1 MGGLKRGFIA
11 IVLVAIV
18 VAAAVAAAGALDA
31 PAPAAPAGSHPETI
45 RVATA
50 RHYPP
55 FLFLDGDGRTQG
67 YEADMWHLFQ
77 AHTGIHVELLPM
89 GWEAAQQAVL
99 SGRADVIDMLYRT
112 PARDAQYEFS
122 RPYASQPVGI
132 YVEQRIRGIRDVAT
146 LRGFPVGVLRG
157 DACAERLRA
166 SGLHYLQ
173 QYDSYEAMIEAAVQG
188 TLRIFCMDQY
198 PADYYLYRDDAHD
211 RFYRAF
217 VLYTGEPRWAVR
229 KGNLPLLH
237 AVEQGM
243 ASITP
248 DQRARLQARWL
259 EHPAALLPY
268 LHAARIT
275 LAITVALI
283 SLMMLWVWMLRR
295 SVARRTRELN
305 AEQGNMRALFDAS
318 PDAMWVTDCHG
329 VLLKCNERTA
339 RVFGMPPEKMIGYTA
354 AQAMDAAN
362 STFATESKAM
372 NLAVLNSRQRQRA
385 VLPLALPGGS
395 TLDLDI
401 IKVPLYASDGQV
413 RGVLNTARDISERLQ
428 TEERLR
434 LWAHAFQHATFAVA
448 MFDARTKCIT
458 AANPA
463 FARERGYTP
472 EEMVGMPVD
481 ALYPEDLLEERRRAR
496 HDINKLDHAMIAT
509 EQVTRDGRRFPVLLD
524 ISITHDVDG
533 EAQYVIVY
541 AQDISD
547 RERTESE
554 LRLAAVAFQSQAS
567 LVVMDA
573 DRVIQRVNGAFASL
587 TGYEPDQVI
596 GQPFSL
602 LRSRHHDE
610 PFHQHVWEQVARDG
624 IWQGEQWIQVRQGQ
638 PKVIRAVVSAVA
650 DAAGKVTHYICS
662 MIDLTGEREAHASV
676 DHMTFF
682 DSLTDLPNRHF
693 LHGRLQHLLEDGDSR
708 GGALLMF
715 DLDHFKRVNDLRGH
729 AAGDAL
735 LGLIAQRLRH
745 MQDDRYVLSRFSGGT
760 FALLAGCGGDQPGV
774 APKQAWASAERVRQA
789 LREPFQLG
797 GDTPVTITISIGWTE
812 LVPGHGT
819 PESVLKEAELAM
831 YRAKAA
837 GRDQVCRFQPAM
849 HAELVHHEA
858 LVQDLRRAIGDE
870 TFDLHLQ
877 AQVDR
882 GGEVIG
888 AEALLRWTR
897 PSGERVPPDVFIPIA
912 EDNGLIF
919 PLGDWVLRRAC
930 AWLVAWSSQPSLCD
944 LSLAVNVSARQFA
957 QAGFV
962 DSVRGALSA
971 TGAVASRLK
980 LEITETAVL
989 EDFHETAAK
998 LAELRA
1004 LGVKVSLDDFGT
1016 GYSSLAYLTRLPL
1029 DQLKIDRSFVD
1040 RLPEDRND
1048 AMVAQTIIG
1057 MGRGLGLDVIAEG
1070 VETEA
1075 QRKFL
1080 MAQGCDAFQG
1090 FLVARPMPRE
1100 AFEAMLDQRVDARK
1114 VAGGQRHPGGPLP
1127 RVGRRHRNAG

>member
-1 MGGLKRGFIA
+1 MGWMIRG
-11 IVLVAIV
+11 LVAVLLVSAV
-18 VAAAVAAAGALDA
+18 VPTGAPD
-31 PAPAAPAGSHPETI
+31 AAPPARI
-45 RVATA
+45 RVAGDSN
-50 RHYPP
+50 YPP
-55 FLFLDGDGRTQG
+55 YMFTDAAGQLHG
-67 YEADMWHLFQ
+67 YEVDMWRLFEE
-77 AHTGIHVELLPM
+77 HTGIKVDLMPM
-89 GWEAAQQAVL
+89 DWASAQRAVQT
-99 SGRADVIDMLYRT
+99 GKVDVIDLIYRT
-112 PARDAQYEFS
+112 PSRESLYDFS
-122 RPYASQPVGI
+122 PSYATLPIGI
-132 YVEQRIRGIRDVAT
+132 FVDRRIRGIHDLDS
-146 LRGFPVGVLRG
+146 LRGFPIGVQKG
-157 DACAERLRA
+157 DACAEKLAAQGFTDLHEYSRYQQIVEDAVRGNLR
-166 SGLHYLQ
+166 
-173 QYDSYEAMIEAAVQG
+173 M
-188 TLRIFCMDQY
+188 FCMDEG
-198 PADYYLYRDDAHD
+198 PANYFLYRDAALD
-211 RFYRAF
+211 RFYKAF
-217 VLYTGEPRWAVR
+217 VLYTGQLHRAVR
-229 KGNLPLLH
+229 KGNAPVLQ
-237 AVEQGM
+237 AVERGM
-243 ASITP
+243 ARITP
-248 DQRARLQARWL
+248 AERAKLHARWL
-259 EHPAALLPY
+259 EHPVALVPY
-268 LHAARIT
+268 LQAARIG
-275 LAITVALI
+275 AGVIVALI
-283 SLMMLWVWMLRR
+283 ALMTLWVWMLRR
-295 SVARRTRELN
+295 SVARRTRELD

-318 PDAMWVTDCHG
+318 PDAMWVTDRHG
-329 VLLKCNERTA
+329 VLLKCNDRA
-339 RVFGMPPEKMIGYTA
+339 NHVFGMPSEKMIGYTA

-362 STFATESKAM
+362 TTFAGKSRTM

-385 VLPLALPGGS
+385 VLPLALPGGN
-395 TLDLDI
+395 TQDLDI
-401 IKVPLYASDGQV
+401 IKVPLYASDGEV
-413 RGVLNTARDISERLQ
+413 RGILNTARDISERLQ

-448 MFDARTKCIT
+448 MFDARSKCIT
-458 AANPA
+458 TANPA

-481 ALYPEDLLEERRRAR
+481 ALYPEDLLEERQRVR
-496 HDINKLDHAMIAT
+496 HDINKLDHAMTET

-524 ISITHDVDG
+524 ISITHDADG

-547 RERTESE
+547 RKRTESE

-567 LVVMDA
+567 LVVMDP

-587 TGYEPDQVI
+587 TGYEPDQAI

-610 PFHQHVWEQVARDG
+610 LFHQHMWDQVRRDG

-638 PKVIRAVVSAVA
+638 PKVVRAVVSAVA
-650 DAAGKVTHYICS
+650 DAAGNATHYICS
-662 MIDLTGEREAHASV
+662 MIDLTSEREAHASV

-735 LGLIAQRLRH
+735 LALIAQRLRH
-745 MQDDRYVLSRFSGGT
+745 LQDDRFMLSRFSGGT
-760 FALLAGCGGDQPGV
+760 FALLADCGADQPS
-774 APKQAWASAERVRQA
+774 ATPKQAWVWAERLRQA

-797 GDTPVTITISIGWTE
+797 GDTPVTISISIGWTE

-837 GRDQVCRFQPAM
+837 GRDQVCRFEPAM
-849 HAELVHHEA
+849 HAELVHHEE
-858 LVQDLRRAIGDE
+858 LVQDLRRAIIDE

-882 GGEVIG
+882 AGQVIG
-888 AEALLRWTR
+888 AEALLRWMR
-897 PSGERVPPDVFIPIA
+897 PSGERVPPDLFIPIA

-930 AWLVAWSSQPSLCD
+930 TYLVAWSAQTSLCD

-957 QAGFV
+957 QVGFV
-962 DSVRGALSA
+962 DSVRGALST

-1004 LGVKVSLDDFGT
+1004 IGVKVSLDDFGT

-1040 RLPEDRND
+1040 RLTEDRND

-1075 QRKFL
+1075 QRNFL

-1090 FLVARPMPRE
+1090 YLIARPMPRE
-1100 AFEAMLDQRVDARK
+1100 AFEALLDEHVYARQM
-1114 VAGGQRHPGGPLP
+1114 AGGPRQPGSPRTGQRQ
-1127 RVGRRHRNAG
+1127 RSVG

>member
-1 MGGLKRGFIA
+1 MGWMVRG
-11 IVLVAIV
+11 LVAVLLASAV
-18 VAAAVAAAGALDA
+18 VPTGAPD
-31 PAPAAPAGSHPETI
+31 AAPPARI
-45 RVATA
+45 RVAGDSN
-50 RHYPP
+50 YPP
-55 FLFLDGDGRTQG
+55 YMFTDAAGQLQG
-67 YEADMWHLFQ
+67 YEVDMWRLFEE
-77 AHTGIHVELLPM
+77 HTGIKVDLMPM
-89 GWEAAQQAVL
+89 DWASAQRAVQ
-99 SGRADVIDMLYRT
+99 SGKVDVIDLIYRT
-112 PARDAQYEFS
+112 PLRESLYDFS
-122 RPYASQPVGI
+122 ASYATLPIGI
-132 YVEQRIRGIRDVAT
+132 FVDRRIRGIHDLDS
-146 LRGFPVGVLRG
+146 LRGFPIGVQKG
-157 DACAERLRA
+157 DACAEKLAAQGFTDLHEYSRYQQIVEDAVRGNLR
-166 SGLHYLQ
+166 
-173 QYDSYEAMIEAAVQG
+173 M
-188 TLRIFCMDQY
+188 FCMDEG
-198 PADYYLYRDDAHD
+198 PANYFLYRDAALD
-211 RFYRAF
+211 RFYKAF
-217 VLYTGEPRWAVR
+217 LLYTGQLHRAVR
-229 KGNLPLLH
+229 KGNAPVLQ
-237 AVEQGM
+237 AVERGM
-243 ASITP
+243 ARITP
-248 DQRARLQARWL
+248 AERAKLHARWL
-259 EHPAALLPY
+259 EHPVALVPY
-268 LHAARIT
+268 LKAARIG
-275 LAITVALI
+275 AGVIVALI
-283 SLMMLWVWMLRR
+283 ALMTLWVWMLRR
-295 SVARRTRELN
+295 SVARRTRELG

-318 PDAMWVTDCHG
+318 PDAMWVTDRHG
-329 VLLKCNERTA
+329 VLLKCNDRA
-339 RVFGMPPEKMIGYTA
+339 NQVFGMPSEKMIGHTA

-362 STFATESKAM
+362 TTFASKSRTM
-372 NLAVLNSRQRQRA
+372 NLAVLDSRQRQRA
-385 VLPLALPGGS
+385 VLPLALPGGN
-395 TLDLDI
+395 TLDLDV
-401 IKVPLYASDGQV
+401 IKVPLYASDGEV
-413 RGVLNTARDISERLQ
+413 RGILNTARDISERLQ

-448 MFDARTKCIT
+448 MFDARSKCIT

-481 ALYPEDLLEERRRAR
+481 ALYPEDLLEERQRVR
-496 HDINKLDHAMIAT
+496 HDINKLDHAMTET

-524 ISITHDVDG
+524 ISITHDADG

-547 RERTESE
+547 RKRTESE

-567 LVVMDA
+567 LVVMDP
-573 DRVIQRVNGAFASL
+573 DRVIQRVNGTFASL
-587 TGYEPDQVI
+587 TGYEPDQAI

-610 PFHQHVWEQVARDG
+610 TFHQHMWEQVRRDG

-638 PKVIRAVVSAVA
+638 PKVVRAVVSAVA
-650 DAAGKVTHYICS
+650 DAAGNATHYICS
-662 MIDLTGEREAHASV
+662 MIDLTSEREAHASV

-735 LGLIAQRLRH
+735 LALIAQRLRH
-745 MQDDRYVLSRFSGGT
+745 LQDDRFMLSRFSGGT
-760 FALLAGCGGDQPGV
+760 FALLADCGADQPS
-774 APKQAWASAERVRQA
+774 ATPKQAWVWAERLRQA

-797 GDTPVTITISIGWTE
+797 GDTPVTISISIGWTE

-837 GRDQVCRFQPAM
+837 GRDQVCRFEPAM
-849 HAELVHHEA
+849 HAELVHHEE
-858 LVQDLRRAIGDE
+858 LVQDLRRAIIDE

-882 GGEVIG
+882 AGQVIG
-888 AEALLRWTR
+888 AEALLRWMR

-930 AWLVAWSSQPSLCD
+930 AYLVAWSAQTSLCD

-957 QAGFV
+957 QVGFV
-962 DSVRGALSA
+962 DSVRSALST

-1004 LGVKVSLDDFGT
+1004 IGVKVSLDDFGT

-1040 RLPEDRND
+1040 RLTEDRND

-1075 QRKFL
+1075 QRNFL

-1090 FLVARPMPRE
+1090 YLIARPMPRE
-1100 AFEAMLDQRVDARK
+1100 AFEALLDEHVYARQM
-1114 VAGGQRHPGGPLP
+1114 AGGPRQPGSPRTGQR
-1127 RVGRRHRNAG
+1127 RRSVG

>member
-1 MGGLKRGFIA
+1 MGWMIRG
-11 IVLVAIV
+11 LVAVLLALAV
-18 VAAAVAAAGALDA
+18 VPTGAPD
-31 PAPAAPAGSHPETI
+31 AAPPARI
-45 RVATA
+45 RVAGDGN
-50 RHYPP
+50 YPP
-55 FLFLDGDGRTQG
+55 YMFIDAGGQLQG
-67 YEADMWHLFQ
+67 YEVDMWRLFEE
-77 AHTGIHVELLPM
+77 HTGIKVDLMPM
-89 GWEAAQQAVL
+89 DWASAQRAVQT
-99 SGRADVIDMLYRT
+99 GKVDVIDLIYRT
-112 PARDAQYEFS
+112 PSRESLYDFS
-122 RPYASQPVGI
+122 ASYATLPIGI
-132 YVEQRIRGIRDVAT
+132 FVDRRIRGIHDLDS
-146 LRGFPVGVLRG
+146 LRGFPIGVKKG
-157 DACAERLRA
+157 DACAEKLAAQGFTDLHEYSRYQQVVEDAVRGNLR
-166 SGLHYLQ
+166 
-173 QYDSYEAMIEAAVQG
+173 M
-188 TLRIFCMDQY
+188 FCMDEG
-198 PADYYLYRDDAHD
+198 PANYFLYRDAALD
-211 RFYRAF
+211 RFYKAF
-217 VLYTGEPRWAVR
+217 VLYTGELHRAVR
-229 KGNLPLLH
+229 KGNAPVLQ
-237 AVEQGM
+237 AVERGM
-243 ASITP
+243 ARITP
-248 DQRARLQARWL
+248 AERAKLHARWL
-259 EHPAALLPY
+259 EHPVVLVPY
-268 LHAARIT
+268 LKAARIG
-275 LAITVALI
+275 AGVIVALI
-283 SLMMLWVWMLRR
+283 ALMTLWVWMLRR
-295 SVARRTRELN
+295 SVARRTRELG
-305 AEQGNMRALFDAS
+305 AEQGNLRALFDAS
-318 PDAMWVTDCHG
+318 PDAMWVTDRHG
-329 VLLKCNERTA
+329 VLLKCNDRA
-339 RVFGMPPEKMIGYTA
+339 NHVFGMPSEKMIGYTA

-362 STFATESKAM
+362 TIFTSESRTM

-385 VLPLALPGGS
+385 VLPLALPGGN

-401 IKVPLYASDGQV
+401 IKVPLYASDGEV
-413 RGVLNTARDISERLQ
+413 RGILNTARDISERLQ

-448 MFDARTKCIT
+448 MFDARSKCIT

-481 ALYPEDLLEERRRAR
+481 ALYPEDLLDERQRVR
-496 HDINKLDHAMIAT
+496 HDINKLDHAMTET

-524 ISITHDVDG
+524 ISITHDANG

-547 RERTESE
+547 RKRTESE

-567 LVVMDA
+567 LVVMDPN
-573 DRVIQRVNGAFASL
+573 RVIQRVNGAFASL
-587 TGYEPDQVI
+587 TGYEPDQAI

-610 PFHQHVWEQVARDG
+610 PFHQHMWEQVRRDG

-638 PKVIRAVVSAVA
+638 PKVVRAVVSAVA
-650 DAAGKVTHYICS
+650 DAAGNATHYICS
-662 MIDLTGEREAHASV
+662 MIDLTSEREAHASV

-735 LGLIAQRLRH
+735 LALIAQRLRH
-745 MQDDRYVLSRFSGGT
+745 LQDDRFMLSRFSGGT
-760 FALLAGCGGDQPGV
+760 FALLADCGADQPS
-774 APKQAWASAERVRQA
+774 ATPKQAWVWAERLRQA

-797 GDTPVTITISIGWTE
+797 GDTPVTISISIGWTE

-837 GRDQVCRFQPAM
+837 GRDQVCRFEPAM
-849 HAELVHHEA
+849 HAELVHHEE
-858 LVQDLRRAIGDE
+858 LVQDLRRAIIDE

-882 GGEVIG
+882 AGQVIG
-888 AEALLRWTR
+888 AEALLRWMR

-930 AWLVAWSSQPSLCD
+930 AYLVAWSAQASLRD

-962 DSVRGALSA
+962 DSVRGALST

-1004 LGVKVSLDDFGT
+1004 IGVKVSLDDFGT

-1040 RLPEDRND
+1040 RLTEDRND

-1075 QRKFL
+1075 QRNFL

-1090 FLVARPMPRE
+1090 YLIARPVPRE
-1100 AFEAMLDQRVDARK
+1100 AFEALLDEQVYARQITGGPRQPGSPR
-1114 VAGGQRHPGGPLP
+1114 AGQRQ
-1127 RVGRRHRNAG
+1127 RSVG

>member
-1 MGGLKRGFIA
+1 MGWMIRG
-11 IVLVAIV
+11 LVAVLLVSAV
-18 VAAAVAAAGALDA
+18 VPTGAPDAAPPARVRVAGDSNYPPYMFTDAAGQL
-31 PAPAAPAGSHPETI
+31 H
-45 RVATA
+45 
-50 RHYPP
+50 
-55 FLFLDGDGRTQG
+55 G
-67 YEADMWHLFQ
+67 YEVDMWRLFEE
-77 AHTGIHVELLPM
+77 HTGIKVDLMPM
-89 GWEAAQQAVL
+89 DWASAQRAVQT
-99 SGRADVIDMLYRT
+99 GKVDVIDLIYRT
-112 PARDAQYEFS
+112 PSRESLYDFS
-122 RPYASQPVGI
+122 PSYATLPIGI
-132 YVEQRIRGIRDVAT
+132 FVDRRIRGIHDLDS
-146 LRGFPVGVLRG
+146 LRGFPIGVQKG
-157 DACAERLRA
+157 DACAEKLAAQGFTDLHEYSRYQQIVEDAVRGNLR
-166 SGLHYLQ
+166 
-173 QYDSYEAMIEAAVQG
+173 M
-188 TLRIFCMDQY
+188 FCMDEG
-198 PADYYLYRDDAHD
+198 PANYFLYRDAALD
-211 RFYRAF
+211 RFYKAF
-217 VLYTGEPRWAVR
+217 VLYTGQLHRAVR
-229 KGNLPLLH
+229 KGNAPVLQ
-237 AVEQGM
+237 AVERGM
-243 ASITP
+243 ARITP
-248 DQRARLQARWL
+248 AERAKLHARWL
-259 EHPAALLPY
+259 EHPVALVPY
-268 LHAARIT
+268 LKAARIG
-275 LAITVALI
+275 AGVIVALI
-283 SLMMLWVWMLRR
+283 ALMTLWVWMLRR
-295 SVARRTRELN
+295 SVARRTRELD

-318 PDAMWVTDCHG
+318 PDAMWVTDRHG
-329 VLLKCNERTA
+329 VLLKCNDRA
-339 RVFGMPPEKMIGYTA
+339 NHVFGMPSEKMIGYTA

-362 STFATESKAM
+362 TTFAGKSRTM

-385 VLPLALPGGS
+385 VLPLALPGGN
-395 TLDLDI
+395 TQDLDI
-401 IKVPLYASDGQV
+401 IKVPLYASDGEV
-413 RGVLNTARDISERLQ
+413 RGILNTARDISERLQ

-448 MFDARTKCIT
+448 MFDARSKCIT
-458 AANPA
+458 TANPA

-481 ALYPEDLLEERRRAR
+481 ALYPEDLLEERQRVR
-496 HDINKLDHAMIAT
+496 HDINKLDHAMTET

-524 ISITHDVDG
+524 ISITHDADG

-547 RERTESE
+547 RKRTESE

-567 LVVMDA
+567 LVVMDP

-587 TGYEPDQVI
+587 TGYEPDQAI

-610 PFHQHVWEQVARDG
+610 LFHQHMWDQVRRDG

-638 PKVIRAVVSAVA
+638 PKVVRAVVSAVA
-650 DAAGKVTHYICS
+650 DAAGNATHYICS
-662 MIDLTGEREAHASV
+662 MIDLTSEREAHASV

-735 LGLIAQRLRH
+735 LALIAQRLRH
-745 MQDDRYVLSRFSGGT
+745 LQDDRFMLSRFSGGT
-760 FALLAGCGGDQPGV
+760 FALLADCGADQPS
-774 APKQAWASAERVRQA
+774 ATPKQAWVWAERLRQA

-797 GDTPVTITISIGWTE
+797 GDTPVTISISIGWTE

-837 GRDQVCRFQPAM
+837 GRDQVCRFEPAM
-849 HAELVHHEA
+849 HAELVHHEE
-858 LVQDLRRAIGDE
+858 LVQDLRRAIIDE

-882 GGEVIG
+882 AGQVIG
-888 AEALLRWTR
+888 AEALLRWMR
-897 PSGERVPPDVFIPIA
+897 PSGERVPPDLFIPIA

-930 AWLVAWSSQPSLCD
+930 TYLVAWSAQTSLCD

-957 QAGFV
+957 QVGFV
-962 DSVRGALSA
+962 DSVRGALST

-1004 LGVKVSLDDFGT
+1004 IGVKVSLDDFGT

-1040 RLPEDRND
+1040 RLTEDRND

-1075 QRKFL
+1075 QRNFL

-1090 FLVARPMPRE
+1090 YLIARPMPRE
-1100 AFEAMLDQRVDARK
+1100 AFEALLDEHVYARQM
-1114 VAGGQRHPGGPLP
+1114 AGGPRQPGSPRTGQRQ
-1127 RVGRRHRNAG
+1127 RSVG

>member
-1 MGGLKRGFIA
+1 MGWMIRG
-11 IVLVAIV
+11 LVAVLLVSAV
-18 VAAAVAAAGALDA
+18 VPTGAPD
-31 PAPAAPAGSHPETI
+31 AAPPARI
-45 RVATA
+45 RVAGDSN
-50 RHYPP
+50 YPP
-55 FLFLDGDGRTQG
+55 YMFTDAAGQLHG
-67 YEADMWHLFQ
+67 YEVDMWRLFEER
-77 AHTGIHVELLPM
+77 TGIKVDLMPM
-89 GWEAAQQAVL
+89 DWASAQRAVQT
-99 SGRADVIDMLYRT
+99 GKVDVIDLIYRT
-112 PARDAQYEFS
+112 PSRESLYDFS
-122 RPYASQPVGI
+122 PSYATLPIGI
-132 YVEQRIRGIRDVAT
+132 FVDRRIRGIHDLDS
-146 LRGFPVGVLRG
+146 LRGFPIGVQKG
-157 DACAERLRA
+157 DACAEKLAAQGFTDLHEYSRYQQIVEDAVRGNLR
-166 SGLHYLQ
+166 
-173 QYDSYEAMIEAAVQG
+173 M
-188 TLRIFCMDQY
+188 FCMDEG
-198 PADYYLYRDDAHD
+198 PANYFLYRDAALD
-211 RFYRAF
+211 RFYKAF
-217 VLYTGEPRWAVR
+217 VLYTGQLHRAVR
-229 KGNLPLLH
+229 KGNAPVLQ
-237 AVEQGM
+237 AVERGM
-243 ASITP
+243 ARITP
-248 DQRARLQARWL
+248 AERAKLHARWL
-259 EHPAALLPY
+259 EHPVALVPY
-268 LHAARIT
+268 LKAARIG
-275 LAITVALI
+275 AGVIVALI
-283 SLMMLWVWMLRR
+283 ALMTLWVWMLRR
-295 SVARRTRELN
+295 SVARRTRELD

-318 PDAMWVTDCHG
+318 PDAMWVTDRHG
-329 VLLKCNERTA
+329 VLLKCNDRA
-339 RVFGMPPEKMIGYTA
+339 NHVFGMPSEKMIGYTA

-362 STFATESKAM
+362 TTFAGKSRTM

-385 VLPLALPGGS
+385 VLPLALPGGN
-395 TLDLDI
+395 TQDLDI
-401 IKVPLYASDGQV
+401 IKVPLYASDGEV
-413 RGVLNTARDISERLQ
+413 RGILNTARDISERLQ

-448 MFDARTKCIT
+448 MFDARSKCIT
-458 AANPA
+458 TANPA

-481 ALYPEDLLEERRRAR
+481 ALYPEDLLEERQRVR
-496 HDINKLDHAMIAT
+496 HDINKLDHAMTET

-524 ISITHDVDG
+524 ISITHDADG

-547 RERTESE
+547 RKRTESE

-567 LVVMDA
+567 LVVMDP

-587 TGYEPDQVI
+587 TGYEPDQAI

-610 PFHQHVWEQVARDG
+610 LFHQHMWDQVRRDG

-638 PKVIRAVVSAVA
+638 PKVVRAVVSAVA
-650 DAAGKVTHYICS
+650 DAAGNATHYICS
-662 MIDLTGEREAHASV
+662 MIDLTSEREAHASV

-735 LGLIAQRLRH
+735 LALIAQRLRH
-745 MQDDRYVLSRFSGGT
+745 LQDDRFMLSRFSGGT
-760 FALLAGCGGDQPGV
+760 FALLADCGADQPS
-774 APKQAWASAERVRQA
+774 ATPKQAWVWAERLRQA

-797 GDTPVTITISIGWTE
+797 GDTPVTISISIGWTE

-837 GRDQVCRFQPAM
+837 GRDQVCRFEPAM
-849 HAELVHHEA
+849 HAELVHHEE
-858 LVQDLRRAIGDE
+858 LVQDLRRAIIDE

-882 GGEVIG
+882 AGQVIG
-888 AEALLRWTR
+888 AEALLRWMR
-897 PSGERVPPDVFIPIA
+897 PSGERVPPDLFIPIA

-930 AWLVAWSSQPSLCD
+930 TYLVAWSAQTSLCD

-957 QAGFV
+957 QVGFV
-962 DSVRGALSA
+962 DSVRGALST

-1004 LGVKVSLDDFGT
+1004 IGVKVSLDDFGT

-1040 RLPEDRND
+1040 RLTEDRND

-1075 QRKFL
+1075 QRNFL

-1090 FLVARPMPRE
+1090 YLIARPMPRE
-1100 AFEAMLDQRVDARK
+1100 AFEALLDEHVYARQM
-1114 VAGGQRHPGGPLP
+1114 AGGPRQPGSPRTGQRQ
-1127 RVGRRHRNAG
+1127 RSVG